1 MEFITATEIQT
12 RTPDNWEQNVILLC
26 PKFLI
31 FLGLIMRVLIISYYY
46 YYYSWLFHLLFSEQ
60 AVLSNLCLFSMRLIL
75 FPVVRTLHI
84 LVISLWMAVDLPMFT
99 LDLWQAPLFLYH
111 LLMTKHFHFNGA
123 QLVIFF
129 LWSALYFYR
138 RKPSVYWHH
147 GHSFTFFFLQFGLL
161 CLRT

>member
-1 MEFITATEIQT
+1 MIGSKPVKKISKPSSLMASPGSCFEFLPYFPPVIDFGLEVLDGVNPLIPKLLLVMEFITATEIQT
-12 RTPDNWEQNVILLC
+12 RIPDNWEQNVILLC

-99 LDLWQAPLFLYH
+99 L
-111 LLMTKHFHFNGA
+111 
-123 QLVIFF
+123 
-129 LWSALYFYR
+129 
-138 RKPSVYWHH
+138 
-147 GHSFTFFFLQFGLL
+147 GL
-161 CLRT
+161 